1 VALADFFLAAVVV
14 SVTSCLFG
22 LFFWGLVPAGVIT
35 EEVLLAELCRVLA
48 FNPAQQ
54 NGTT

>member
-14 SVTSCLFG
+14 SVTSRLFG
-22 LFFWGLVPAGVIT
+22 LFFRGLVPAGVIT

-48 FNPAQQ
+48 FNPVQQ